1 MSEYLSLKEA
11 EQLGEEMAPFPRPG
25 VVTVVLGMV
34 REPDET
40 LKQAFAHP
48 VMDYAHT
55 LAAVGGIYWTLNF
68 LVAQASGGATTLG
81 GTLAFGLLGG
91 AALGIGYLYALTVLL
106 TWSVDILGG
115 EPHRRQIRM
124 ALAYAGVPGC
134 LALVLFTLPRI
145 ALFGPALLQPGWG
158 WVAEN
163 PLAAGVLVAGD
174 AAFLLWSVMLLLRA
188 LRLMND
194 FHLGRALAALVV
206 PLLPLVLI
214 GMLFW
219 VLMAVGGF
227 FQAEH

>member
-11 EQLGEEMAPFPRPG
+11 EQLAEEMAPFPRPG
-25 VVTVVLGMV
+25 VVTVAVGMV
-34 REPDET
+34 RDPEAT

-68 LVAQASGGATTLG
+68 LVFQASGGALTLG
-81 GTLAFGLLGG
+81 GALAFGLLGG
-91 AALGIGYLYALTVLL
+91 AVLGIGYLYALTVLL

-124 ALAYAGVPGC
+124 ALAYAGVPGF
-134 LALVLFTLPRI
+134 LALLLFALPKVLI
-145 ALFGPALLQPGWG
+145 FGPALFQPGWA
-158 WVAEN
+158 WVAQS
-163 PLAAGVLVAGD
+163 PTVAWALVAGD
-174 AAFLLWSVMLLLRA
+174 AAFLVWSVVLLLKG

-194 FHLGRALAALVV
+194 FHVGRALAALVV
-206 PLLPLVLI
+206 PLAPMALI
-214 GMLFW
+214 GLLFW

-227 FQAEH
+227 FQPGH